1 MIKQFLTAFLIMI
14 NFTFICGF
22 LYPFSVTYVS
32 NKILPKQSAGSLI
45 LVQDKTSKKEK
56 IIGSSLIGQKFKSEK
71 YFYIRPSELLDNGN
85 DTLISCGSN
94 LGPTN
99 KKLIE
104 RVSNNYKR
112 LKKQNLNDLIPLDL
126 ITESASGL
134 DPHISTSSAKFQI
147 PRVARVR
154 RISSESLGNI
164 IKRNTEPRQ
173 FGFLGEERVNV
184 LKLNLDLDRVAAL

>member
-1 MIKQFLTAFLIMI
+1 MI